1 MVRKSRLRRD
11 RYETLKKIDVE
22 CGLGSSCVW
31 PHCTCPARE
40 GRAASTN
47 EGAVIRGKRVYKTPA
62 GPYIK
67 RRVRPKGWTP
77 LSDWVVVRTKTGQE
91 NWAALNC
98 KQQAIETWIPR
109 YMQPGSGIPK
119 ALFPGY
125 MFARPEH
132 RWQKLSNTYGVV
144 GIIMRGGE
152 PEYVPKVVMKTLRAN
167 ADKDGI
173 VTLPR
178 QRKPEKGEA
187 VEIKVGAWQ
196 GFTGL
201 YDGLDPEGRR
211 PAADHDTARR
221 SPWRRARLDP
231 HGRGVIGA
239 HVRGAG

>member
-1 MVRKSRLRRD
+1 
-11 RYETLKKIDVE
+11 
-22 CGLGSSCVW
+22 
-31 PHCTCPARE
+31 
-40 GRAASTN
+40 
-47 EGAVIRGKRVYKTPA
+47 
-62 GPYIK
+62 
-67 RRVRPKGWTP
+67 
-77 LSDWVVVRTKTGQE
+77 
-91 NWAALNC
+91 
-98 KQQAIETWIPR
+98 
-109 YMQPGSGIPK
+109 MQPGSGIPK

-201 YDGLDPEGRR
+201 YDGLDPEGRVR
-211 PAADHDTARR
+211 VLL
-221 SPWRRARLDP
+221 SMF
-231 HGRGVIGA
+231 GREVA
-239 HVRGAG
+239 LTFKRQSSVQVVDA